1 MSAIAVSHGNRFA
14 PRHFD
19 SAMVDFSSEMPPL
32 VDAVGKA
39 SQNRPTGASSVIGG
53 TASEAATSPPS
64 PPRFAD
70 LYGSPQVFS
79 ESPSMSDFP
88 QDWPA
93 SNLPRGPPKSEFP
106 QNPPAI
112 VSCSESARLSRGGLR
127 RHRRV
132 ASSPQTGQSELEGSL
147 DGNAERE
154 GTQRIVTR
162 KIDSI
167 EVPSDGR
174 SAAVRSRHNRRSS
187 VGGASS
193 GSTETGSS
201 GGNGGHCGDLYG
213 RQELVHLVPAGQ
225 ITAVSAFSPKSPSIV
240 SLSRKSSLP
249 KSPSSQSLPRPG
261 GGSPPRR
268 TSYSSD
274 AIPLQRGGCSA
285 EMPLQLPD
293 GVSRGSSTG
302 ANSRIDSQRSPFS
315 VAGFRS
321 PRDDNTTAC
330 AAEISPSPRAF
341 RAELP
346 PSPSPRATTPRE
358 GAARAPPR
366 SPAVGRL
373 AAARA
378 WNKMMAAPP
387 LTTEQS
393 PSPAELLSPSPRGVS
408 TAATT
413 SGRTKGTF
421 LPLYPEIEAP
431 RRSSAELS
439 PHGATTTTPPQRS
452 PLSRSRHP
460 RSPLALA
467 SPPSARAFPV
477 SGGSAES
484 LPRICREDGIG
495 SSSSVSS
502 GGSGSN
508 RSSSSDSSIGSNIGS
523 DNGSSGSGGG
533 SSSRRLKREQ
543 LVSLEGNTSAEIISA
558 AEAATTATAGAE
570 AEREMMARA
579 AAPAPDIPL
588 DLLMSAR
595 RLMAECE
602 ARGVRWELLNA
613 AGGLSG
619 SSAEPHVA
627 ALSPNPGSEAPRA
640 ALRAR
645 ATPARAIPVSRL
657 HRGRVSSC
665 SSLPVSADLTSA
677 LLSSPL
683 STSPLSP
690 SPLSPL
696 SAASASVLSAASA
709 KPAPAESPSR
719 RDRSGAQGN
728 ERAQDSLAVAAQ
740 QQQQKQKQKQ
750 QQRQLVGASKRDR
763 VKQLRVLGKHGSFEQ
778 LSGFFS
784 NVLSLSRGSS
794 GDDSTN
800 SGCSSPCPSN
810 PGSLLE
816 KISAEGISAKPTD
829 FVLRMPYE
837 DIKARYSLGKKEIGE
852 GRFGSIRTCLERSSG
867 NFYACKTISKKIIE
881 THEEA
886 QDVRREVLFLATLKG
901 HPYIVTL
908 KEALEDKTAIHLIME
923 LCPGGDL
930 FEQIKSRAQLSE
942 PEAASIVRQLLEALI
957 HSHSL
962 GILHRDVKP
971 ENILLCSPTSC
982 SSIKLIDFG
991 VATVLP
997 EGALCNEAAGTPEY
1011 MAPEVYDEKYGFG
1024 ADVWGAGVSLYV
1036 MLSGIPPFWESTN
1049 RSLEQ
1054 AIRSKKVSFKHWK
1067 WVDVSAEAKELITR
1081 MLEKDPS
1088 KRITAQE
1095 ALEHPWITKLAPAA
1109 A

>member
-1 MSAIAVSHGNRFA
+1 
-14 PRHFD
+14 
-19 SAMVDFSSEMPPL
+19 MPPL

-88 QDWPA
+88 LDWPA
-93 SNLPRGPPKSEFP
+93 SNLPRGPRKSEFP
-106 QNPPAI
+106 QTPPAI

-187 VGGASS
+187 VGGACS

-201 GGNGGHCGDLYG
+201 GGNGGHCSDLYG
-213 RQELVHLVPAGQ
+213 RQELVRLVPAGQ

-240 SLSRKSSLP
+240 SLSRKSLLP

-293 GVSRGSSTG
+293 GVSRGSSTA

-321 PRDDNTTAC
+321 PRDDDATAC

-341 RAELP
+341 PAELP
-346 PSPSPRATTPRE
+346 LSPSPRATTPRE

-366 SPAVGRL
+366 CPAVGRL

-467 SPPSARAFPV
+467 SPPSARAFP
-477 SGGSAES
+477 
-484 LPRICREDGIG
+484 
-495 SSSSVSS
+495 
-502 GGSGSN
+502 
-508 RSSSSDSSIGSNIGS
+508 
-523 DNGSSGSGGG
+523 
-533 SSSRRLKREQ
+533 
-543 LVSLEGNTSAEIISA
+543 
-558 AEAATTATAGAE
+558 
-570 AEREMMARA
+570 
-579 AAPAPDIPL
+579 
-588 DLLMSAR
+588 
-595 RLMAECE
+595 
-602 ARGVRWELLNA
+602 
-613 AGGLSG
+613 
-619 SSAEPHVA
+619 
-627 ALSPNPGSEAPRA
+627 
-640 ALRAR
+640 
-645 ATPARAIPVSRL
+645 
-657 HRGRVSSC
+657 
-665 SSLPVSADLTSA
+665 
-677 LLSSPL
+677 
-683 STSPLSP
+683 
-690 SPLSPL
+690 
-696 SAASASVLSAASA
+696 
-709 KPAPAESPSR
+709 
-719 RDRSGAQGN
+719 
-728 ERAQDSLAVAAQ
+728 
-740 QQQQKQKQKQ
+740 
-750 QQRQLVGASKRDR
+750 
-763 VKQLRVLGKHGSFEQ
+763 HGSFEQ

-816 KISAEGISAKPTD
+816 KISAEGKSAKPTD

-886 QDVRREVLFLATLKG
+886 EDVRREVLFLATLKG

-971 ENILLCSPTSC
+971 ENIILCSPTSC

-991 VATVLP
+991 VATLLP

-1095 ALEHPWITKLAPAA
+1095 ALEIRHWVDLDVHLTIARSHLPFFESTQKSSGCASHHRPFPSAILSLSPPSAEHPWITKLAPAA

>member
-1 MSAIAVSHGNRFA
+1 
-14 PRHFD
+14 
-19 SAMVDFSSEMPPL
+19 MPHL
-32 VDAVGKA
+32 VEAVGRA
-39 SQNRPTGASSVIGG
+39 SPNLPIDAPAVVG
-53 TASEAATSPPS
+53 TAGETATAPPS
-64 PPRFAD
+64 PPHFAD
-70 LYGSPQVFS
+70 LYTSPQAFS
-79 ESPSMSDFP
+79 ESPSMSDFS
-88 QDWPA
+88 QDSPA
-93 SNLPRGPPKSEFP
+93 PNLPRGPHKSDFP
-106 QNPPAI
+106 QTPPAM
-112 VSCSESARLSRGGLR
+112 CSDPARLSRGGLR

-132 ASSPQTGQSELEGSL
+132 ASSPQSGPSELEGSL

-154 GTQRIVTR
+154 GTQRIVTP
-162 KIDSI
+162 KID
-167 EVPSDGR
+167 GR
-174 SAAVRSRHNRRSS
+174 NAVRSRHNRRST
-187 VGGASS
+187 VGGEAGS

-213 RQELVHLVPAGQ
+213 RQELVRLVPAGQ
-225 ITAVSAFSPKSPSIV
+225 ITAVSGFSPKSPSVV
-240 SLSRKSSLP
+240 SLSRKSPLP
-249 KSPSSQSLPRPG
+249 KSPSSQPLPRPG
-261 GGSPPRR
+261 ASPPRR

-285 EMPLQLPD
+285 EMPLQPPEGGLLR
-293 GVSRGSSTG
+293 GVPRGSSYGASCGSSPG
-302 ANSRIDSQRSPFS
+302 ANSPGINIQRSPFS
-315 VAGFRS
+315 AAGFRS
-321 PRDDNTTAC
+321 PRDDDATAC
-330 AAEISPSPRAF
+330 AAELSS
-341 RAELP
+341 
-346 PSPSPRATTPRE
+346 TPCE
-358 GAARAPPR
+358 GVARAPPR

-378 WNKMMAAPP
+378 WNKMMAMPP
-387 LTTEQS
+387 LSTELS
-393 PSPAELLSPSPRGVS
+393 APPAELPSPSPRGVS
-408 TAATT
+408 TT
-413 SGRTKGTF
+413 
-421 LPLYPEIEAP
+421 
-431 RRSSAELS
+431 
-439 PHGATTTTPPQRS
+439 
-452 PLSRSRHP
+452 
-460 RSPLALA
+460 
-467 SPPSARAFPV
+467 
-477 SGGSAES
+477 
-484 LPRICREDGIG
+484 
-495 SSSSVSS
+495 
-502 GGSGSN
+502 
-508 RSSSSDSSIGSNIGS
+508 
-523 DNGSSGSGGG
+523 
-533 SSSRRLKREQ
+533 
-543 LVSLEGNTSAEIISA
+543 
-558 AEAATTATAGAE
+558 
-570 AEREMMARA
+570 
-579 AAPAPDIPL
+579 
-588 DLLMSAR
+588 
-595 RLMAECE
+595 
-602 ARGVRWELLNA
+602 VRWELLNA

-619 SSAEPHVA
+619 SSAEADLA
-627 ALSPNPGSEAPRA
+627 ALSPNPGAEAPRA
-640 ALRAR
+640 ALRAAPAR

-657 HRGRVSSC
+657 RRGRVSSC

-677 LLSSPL
+677 LPSSPL

-696 SAASASVLSAASA
+696 SAASARVLPAASA
-709 KPAPAESPSR
+709 KPAPAESPSW
-719 RDRSGAQGN
+719 RDRSGAQGK

-740 QQQQKQKQKQ
+740 RQQQQQQKQKQQQ

-794 GDDSTN
+794 GDGSTN

-816 KISAEGISAKPTD
+816 KISAGGKSAKPTD

-886 QDVRREVLFLATLKG
+886 EDVRREVLFLATLKG

-930 FEQIKSRAQLSE
+930 FERIKSRAQLTE
-942 PEAASIVRQLLEALI
+942 PEAASILRQLLEALI

-971 ENILLCSPTSC
+971 ENILLCSPSSC

-1049 RSLEQ
+1049 QSLEQ

-1067 WVDVSAEAKELITR
+1067 WADVSGEAKELITR

-1095 ALEHPWITKLAPAA
+1095 ALAA
-1109 A
+1109 AGVLPSAADGVFFLFSFCGWLAAHLDPQ